1 MIDFKN
7 VTKIYLD
14 TVVALDD
21 INLSIEAK
29 EFAFIVG
36 PSGAGKSTLLRLLIR
51 QDFPNQ
57 GEIYFEDIDVV
68 NIPKKLISVYR
79 QQMGVTFQDLKLI
92 ECRSARENI
101 EFALEI
107 TNKPKNEIHET
118 TQYLLELVNLKDREN
133 LLPKQLSGGE
143 KQKVAIARALA
154 NDPKILIAD
163 EPTGNLDP
171 YSALEILDI
180 LKTVNSL
187 GTTVLA
193 ITHDHDIVNK
203 MKKRVIALE
212 KGKIVS
218 DEIGG
223 YKYIKGGQ
231 KIDIEKEV
239 KEQKEKKEEK
249 EETKETKTEDKAKTK
264 KDTKKEDSEI
274 SVLKLSKSLE
284 KKLLD
289 NNFDTF
295 DKLLDI
301 TEEDIEKAKITQKQ
315 LEEITKAIAKL
326 KEK

>member
-7 VTKIYLD
+7 VTKIYSENI
-14 TVVALDD
+14 VALDS
-21 INLSIEAK
+21 INLAIQAK

-36 PSGAGKSTLLRLLIR
+36 PSGAGKSTLLKLLIR

-68 NIPKKLISVYR
+68 NIPKKLISIYR

-92 ECRSARENI
+92 ECRTARENV

-107 TNKPKNEIHET
+107 TNKPRNEIHDT
-118 TQYLLELVNLKDREN
+118 TQYLLELVNLKDRED

-223 YKYIKGGQ
+223 YKYIKGGE

-239 KEQKEKKEEK
+239 KEQKEKTDNKEEK
-249 EETKETKTEDKAKTK
+249 KTEK
-264 KDTKKEDSEI
+264 KGIKKKKKEEKNEI
-274 SVLKLSKSLE
+274 SILKLSKSLE

-289 NNFDTF
+289 NKFDTF